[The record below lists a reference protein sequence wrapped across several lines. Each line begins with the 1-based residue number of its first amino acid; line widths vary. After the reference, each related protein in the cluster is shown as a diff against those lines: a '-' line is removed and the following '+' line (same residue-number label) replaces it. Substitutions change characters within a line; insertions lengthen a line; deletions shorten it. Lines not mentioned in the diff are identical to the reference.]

1 MTTVRD
7 IEQYL
12 YAWAPRELAESWD
25 NVGLLVG
32 DPEAEVRRVLVAL
45 DVTPQVVAEAIEKDC
60 QLIAAHHP
68 VMNCAWNQVQTVRT
82 DDRQGRVLTELIRHG
97 IAAICMH
104 TNLDAAE
111 GGVNEVLAGI
121 FGMQDWEG
129 FADGCGRVGEVDPI
143 TVPELARK
151 AQAVLGGRCNRPRS
165 GPAVQVKF
173 ADTGRTVRRLAVISG
188 AGGSMFEDALAVGAD
203 CLLTGEANHHAAID
217 AVRLGLS
224 LVAAG
229 HYATE
234 FPVCAAIADRLR
246 TAFPELEVRVS
257 GENRDPFTYI

>member
-1 MTTVRD
+1 MTTVQQVYEVIQR
-7 IEQYL
+7 L
-12 YAWAPRELAESWD
+12 APPELAEHWD
-25 NVGLLVG
+25 NPGLLVDCG
-32 DPEAEVRRVLVAL
+32 GAVRRVLVTL
-45 DVTPQVVAEAIEKDC
+45 DITPEVVEEAAAKQCTVIV
-60 QLIAAHHP
+60 AHHP
-68 VMNCAWNQVQTVRT
+68 VIFDPLKRLCPADVPYQLVQA
-82 DDRQGRVLTELIRHG
+82 G
-97 IAAICMH
+97 ISAICMH

-121 FGMQDWEG
+121 FGMRDWEV
-129 FADGCGRVGEVDPI
+129 FADGCGRVGEVEPI

-173 ADTGRTVRRLAVISG
+173 ADSGKTVKRLAVISG

>member
-1 MTTVRD
+1 MAVKVQQVLE
-7 IEQYL
+7 ILEQI
-12 YAWAPRELAESWD
+12 APPELACSWD
-25 NVGLLVG
+25 NVGLLVDAG
-32 DPEAEVRRVLVAL
+32 RPVTSIMTALDITADVVRDAAESGWELIVSHHPGSFDPLRRVTAE
-45 DVTPQVVAEAIEKDC
+45 DVPAMLLQ
-60 QLIAAHHP
+60 
-68 VMNCAWNQVQTVRT
+68 N
-82 DDRQGRVLTELIRHG
+82 G
-97 IAAICMH
+97 ISAICMH

-234 FPVCAAIADRLR
+234 FPVCAAIADRLH
-246 TAFPELEVRVS
+246 ASFPELEVRVS

>member
-1 MTTVRD
+1 MTTVRQVYEAMQA
-7 IEQYL
+7 I
-12 YAWAPRELAESWD
+12 APLELAEHWD
-25 NVGLLVG
+25 NPGLLVDCG
-32 DPEAEVRRVLVAL
+32 GQMHRVLAAL
-45 DVTPQVVAEAIEKDC
+45 DITPEVVAEA
-60 QLIAAHHP
+60 AAKQCEMIVSHHP
-68 VMNCAWNQVQTVRT
+68 VIFDPLKKIGPQDVPFQLVQA
-82 DDRQGRVLTELIRHG
+82 G
-97 IAAICMH
+97 ISAICMH

-121 FGMQDWEG
+121 FGMRDWEV
-129 FADGCGRVGEVDPI
+129 FADGCGRVGEVEPI

-173 ADTGRTVRRLAVISG
+173 ADSGKTVKRLAVISG

-246 TAFPELEVRVS
+246 AAFPELEVRVS

>member
-68 VMNCAWNQVQTVRT
+68 VMNCAWHQVQTVRT

-121 FGMQDWEG
+121 FGMRNWEP
-129 FADGCGRVGEVDPI
+129 FAGGCGRVGEVDPI
-143 TVPELARK
+143 PVPELAKK
-151 AQAVLGGRCNRPRS
+151 AQDALGKRCNLPET
-165 GPAVQVKF
+165 GPAVQVKYT
-173 ADTGRTVRRLAVISG
+173 DSGRPVRRLAVISG
-188 AGGSMFEDALAVGAD
+188 AGGSLFEAAIAVGAD
-203 CLLTGEANHHAAID
+203 CLLTGEANHHHACDAA
-217 AVRLGLS
+217 RLGLS
-224 LVAAG
+224 LIAAG

-234 FPVCAAIADRLR
+234 FPVTEAVAERLR
-246 TAFPELEVRVS
+246 AAFPELEVLVS
-257 GENRDPFTYI
+257 TANRDPYTYI

>member
-32 DPEAEVRRVLVAL
+32 DPEAEVHRVLVAL

-111 GGVNEVLAGI
+111 GGVNDQLAKALGLTDTI
-121 FGMQDWEG
+121 PLNEQKIGRIGTLSCEKPLEQFLHDVVKSL
-129 FADGCGRVGEVDPI
+129 GCRGLRYRG
-143 TVPELARK
+143 
-151 AQAVLGGRCNRPRS
+151 GGRPVHRV
-165 GPAVQVKF
+165 AVGGGACGEYIPQ
-173 ADTGRTVRRLAVISG
+173 ALAQGCDTFVTSDLRYNDFLDTQGLNLIDAGHFPTEDVVCAEVVRRLQKAFPDIRVSKSAV
-188 AGGSMFEDALAVGAD
+188 
-203 CLLTGEANHHAAID
+203 HHD
-217 AVRLGLS
+217 AVQ
-224 LVAAG
+224 
-229 HYATE
+229 YYMTE
-234 FPVCAAIADRLR
+234 
-246 TAFPELEVRVS
+246 
-257 GENRDPFTYI
+257 GE